1 MRPVENFTKLHGN
14 EVTTPKGN
22 QFFFEVGTGS
32 SNAIW
37 IFDNDRG
44 SGIQGDY
51 CTLMTIDWES
61 NSFDLRKCV
70 LGQGLTGQNIHNKL
84 TLPIRRCKTKSEFL
98 NFVTEL
104 IENEAMKRTFK
115 N

>member
-1 MRPVENFTKLHGN
+1 MRPVQNFRKLHESEVVTKNGN
-14 EVTTPKGN
+14 N
-22 QFFFEVGTGS
+22 FFIEVGNG
-32 SNAIW
+32 NDNVIYV
-37 IFDNDRG
+37 FDNVRG

-51 CTLMTIDWES
+51 CTLMTIDWET

-70 LGQGLTGQNIHNKL
+70 LGRGDEGVDIHNGL
-84 TLPIRRCKTKSEFL
+84 TLPISRCKTKGEFI

-104 IENEAMKRTFK
+104 IENETMKGTYK